1 MSTERKEP
9 TISPDA
15 FDLTDRV
22 RLTWREVRDLAEP
35 DDQQPTVQPL
45 SETQETSTGT
55 RKLTEEE
62 MKAIAGMVAD
72 AVEERVKEALQ
83 ETLEI
88 SLRNASNRLRA
99 DLDRSVTGI
108 VSQSIRQELA
118 KINIEQQ

>member
-1 MSTERKEP
+1 MRT
-9 TISPDA
+9 
-15 FDLTDRV
+15 
-22 RLTWREVRDLAEP
+22 
-35 DDQQPTVQPL
+35 
-45 SETQETSTGT
+45 
-55 RKLTEEE
+55 
-62 MKAIAGMVAD
+62 IAGMVAD

-118 KINIEQQ
+118 KINIEQR